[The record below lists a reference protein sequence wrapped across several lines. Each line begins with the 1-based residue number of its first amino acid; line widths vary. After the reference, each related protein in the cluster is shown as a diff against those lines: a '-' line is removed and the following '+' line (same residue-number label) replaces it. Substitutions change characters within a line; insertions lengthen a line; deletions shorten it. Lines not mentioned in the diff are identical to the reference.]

1 MNALFFMHPAIG
13 HYIASFQVADILKTL
28 GYSIAYSIPKDFK
41 WVFQNKDFILYES
54 NTFPFGLDFDLR
66 NGEDRKTIIKNR
78 INNKIYSNR
87 KRELELIVTENK
99 TDIIFIDSFNSTDFI
114 PLYQK
119 LKKEKIKIIFLQTM
133 LTTRFNFFHPYVNSA
148 DITTNIF
155 SIFFENLRINLKNHA
170 LSKFDYLRFL
180 GKDDKS
186 RVKSMFQNEG
196 IPLEYKPKKNY
207 GFGYIFSNI
216 PELVLNPIELEIIE
230 KIAPEQVY
238 LGYFTPERP
247 NNVEI
252 DLFVKELTNCSK
264 KLIYVSFGTLYS
276 HKQKE
281 IEKLLE
287 FLDNIGHEMKNFTI
301 IVSLGNNLI
310 LKNKWIYKNLVG
322 LNFVNQIDLL
332 NYADIFITHG
342 GINSIKESIN
352 SKCPMLVIP
361 LEGDQVGNASK
372 VVLLNLGCK
381 LSYSELNK
389 ESLINC
395 ISKLLETDSKIKQN
409 LNLIADRIKK
419 TYSPEKIIQS
429 LLDRT
434 MYLK

>member
-1 MNALFFMHPAIG
+1 M
-13 HYIASFQVADILKTL
+13 
-28 GYSIAYSIPKDFK
+28 FK
-41 WVFQNKDFILYES
+41 
-54 NTFPFGLDFDLR
+54 
-66 NGEDRKTIIKNR
+66 
-78 INNKIYSNR
+78 
-87 KRELELIVTENK
+87 
-99 TDIIFIDSFNSTDFI
+99 
-114 PLYQK
+114 
-119 LKKEKIKIIFLQTM
+119 
-133 LTTRFNFFHPYVNSA
+133 
-148 DITTNIF
+148 
-155 SIFFENLRINLKNHA
+155 
-170 LSKFDYLRFL
+170 
-180 GKDDKS
+180 
-186 RVKSMFQNEG
+186 NEG

-238 LGYFTPERP
+238 LGYFTPDRP
-247 NNVEI
+247 NNAEI

-287 FLDNIGHEMKNFTI
+287 LLDNIGHEMKNFTI

-372 VVLLNLGCK
+372 VVLLNLGFK

-395 ISKLLETDSKIKQN
+395 ISKLLETDSKIKQH

-419 TYSPEKIIQS
+419 TYFPEKIIQS